1 MVALLRP
8 QPGSS
13 EYRGPGI
20 TSPGEP
26 GQLRLVV
33 DNTDRRRSHRPASSV
48 HDGPVH
54 DGPVHEDTV
63 APRPLF
69 AVDDDLGVDI
79 DRRSVVVIALLAA
92 IVVFGGLMAVRL
104 VQGSPALG
112 GEITNLNSSAGAAIA
127 ESGTPVVGPGD
138 QIVVAQPGDSMW
150 SIAESVAPGSDPRP
164 IVASLIDA
172 NGSDSVQIG
181 QQIVIPRQLLD

>member
-20 TSPGEP
+20 TSPGVP

-33 DNTDRRRSHRPASSV
+33 DNTNSRPNGSAV
-48 HDGPVH
+48 HD
-54 DGPVHEDTV
+54 DTV
-63 APRPLF
+63 APRPFF

-79 DRRSVVVIALLAA
+79 DRRSIIAIALVAA